1 MENRFLEK
9 ESIAKLLIKYSLP
22 AIVGMLVVALY
33 NAVDRMFIGHIENIG
48 YLAITGVGVTMPIS
62 TVIIAFEMLVGIG
75 SSAVISKRLGEGKYN
90 LAEKQ
95 LGNAFTLAIIIGL
108 LITFTGF
115 IFKNSLLILF
125 GASSET
131 LPYASEYI
139 DIILI
144 GVTPYILGFSLN
156 TTIRAN
162 GNPRLAAVT
171 LIVSCIA
178 NIILDPLFIFTFN
191 MGIKGAAIATVISQ
205 CIVTVWVLIYYTVGK
220 SNVKLKKRNF
230 RLNIDL
236 VKPVFF
242 IGASAFA
249 MQIATSIVQIAANNT
264 LKLYGGDLAI
274 GAMTTINSIVM
285 LFLMAVFGINQGML
299 PIIGFNYGAKKYDR
313 VRKTY
318 ILGTLGAIFI
328 LIIGWVLSFTFPKI
342 LVSFFNK
349 DEDLINIAING
360 LKLYVIMLPIS
371 AISITGGNY
380 FLSIGEA
387 KSSMFLSL
395 LRQVIIFIPLL
406 FILPRFLGLNGV
418 WISQAISD
426 GLASIISLVFMYN
439 EFKNLKLKG

>member
-95 LGNAFTLAIIIGL
+95 LGNAFTLAVIIGL

>member
-131 LPYASEYI
+131 LSYASEYI

>member
-131 LPYASEYI
+131 LSYASEYI

-191 MGIKGAAIATVISQ
+191 MGIKGAAIATVMSQ
-205 CIVTVWVLIYYTVGK
+205 CIVTVWVMIYYTKGK
-220 SNVKLKKRNF
+220 SSVKLKKRNF
-230 RLNIDL
+230 RLNVDL
-236 VKPVFF
+236 IKPVFF

-249 MQIATSIVQIAANNT
+249 MQIATSIVQITANNT